1 MCVSDFI
8 YKYIYICVGLFV
20 MANVYCIYTHTHAH
34 SLAYPHSRSYV
45 NWDNDIHPQ
54 CYVHCSRE
62 MFAMTDHI
70 HAAAK
75 DSGLGFKFPIS
86 MVRECVHV

>member
-1 MCVSDFI
+1 
-8 YKYIYICVGLFV
+8 

-70 HAAAK
+70 HAAAT